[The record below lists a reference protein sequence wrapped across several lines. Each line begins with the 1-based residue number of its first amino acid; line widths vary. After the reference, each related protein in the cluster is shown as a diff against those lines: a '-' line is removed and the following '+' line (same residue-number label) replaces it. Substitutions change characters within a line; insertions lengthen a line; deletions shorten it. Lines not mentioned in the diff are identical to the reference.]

1 MNVAQKS
8 MNVPAML
15 TVPTVSG
22 VIPALVSLDI
32 VGMGE
37 PAWTLMSVK
46 RQRLITVTLWRT
58 ALMKLVPSYAAASRV
73 GVEVELFA

>member
-1 MNVAQKS
+1 MLAKTARISMNVAQKS

-22 VIPALVSLDI
+22 VIPAFVSLDI

-37 PAWTLMSVK
+37 PA
-46 RQRLITVTLWRT
+46 
-58 ALMKLVPSYAAASRV
+58 
-73 GVEVELFA
+73 